1 MTKLFYM
8 VLLILITAGLV
19 LGCSSKNITSV
30 DNFKSSAVVDPLEQ
44 ALRLQEDELLVDK
57 LCAGVD
63 LCLGDSLLFDDG
75 KDISSKTLFTFFC
88 YITSSQEYGQDYQ
101 NKWENKADN
110 NYRVPVADIKEI
122 LNRYFDGINFDP
134 TQIDGYQAKTEEI
147 VIGGLGGFGGGRFPK
162 LVKKERQNNDT
173 LKLTVDYYDDQYK
186 TVFYTKAYTIRFTAN
201 GYQYLS
207 IKKVFAKE

>member
-1 MTKLFYM
+1 MKNAFH
-8 VLLILITAGLV
+8 IFLITLTIAGLL

-30 DNFKSSAVVDPLEQ
+30 DNSKPSVLVEPLEQ
-44 ALRLQEDELLVDK
+44 ALKLPDDKLVDK
-57 LCAGVD
+57 FCAGVD
-63 LCLGDSLLFDDG
+63 LCLGDSLLFDNG
-75 KDISSKTLFTFFC
+75 KDISSETLFTFFC

-101 NKWENKADN
+101 NKWENKDNN

-122 LNRYFDGINFDP
+122 LNRYFDGINFDS
-134 TQIDGYQAKTEEI
+134 TQINGYQAQTEEI
-147 VIGGLGGFGGGRFPK
+147 VIGGLGGFGGGRFPE
-162 LVKKERQNNDT
+162 LIKKEQLNNDT

-201 GYQYLS
+201 GYQYLA